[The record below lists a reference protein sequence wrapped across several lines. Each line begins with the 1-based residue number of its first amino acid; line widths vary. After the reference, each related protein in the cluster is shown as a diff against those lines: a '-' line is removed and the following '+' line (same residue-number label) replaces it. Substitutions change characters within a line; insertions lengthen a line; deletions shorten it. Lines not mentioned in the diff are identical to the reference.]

1 MALYTQTAVSI
12 GDEEFKQ
19 FHALSLKQSMDGHHE
34 LKLSIGYDWL
44 LKTGKDPVSSGK
56 SFLGKELRMSVQ
68 AIEGSNDLKPLF
80 FNGIV
85 SSVTFG
91 KASNGI
97 NGHCTIIA
105 TSPTILLDGNPHIQS
120 YEQQDLA
127 AIAGTVAKS
136 SSASPGGLE
145 INPAYSGKLKYIVQY
160 RETGYQ
166 FLQRLAQRYGEWFF
180 YNGQQIIFGKYSPQK
195 TILYHQVNLVDFSLT
210 LRTLPNR
217 IALKGMEYR
226 QYSFVENN
234 TGSIAEGGVD
244 SLTQHAQTQSD
255 KLYTKPT
262 QYKLPYAFSSNAKEE
277 LELLAKRQKQA
288 QMSQMVMVTGK
299 SKSTALRLGDTISI
313 QENIFSNEDHG
324 EYMITALEHHC
335 DGNGEYHNI
344 FEGTPVAAAVPP
356 LDLDNYPFA
365 EAQSA
370 TVVENFD
377 PKGLGRIR
385 VRFSWQNGT
394 SPWIRLMQPHG
405 GGDKGFYFIPEVGE
419 EVWVDFEGGN
429 PEAPFATGAA
439 YNGTAKTN
447 FGDTMNNVK
456 VISTRS
462 GHTIKLDDSSGQEF
476 ITIADKGGNTIVM
489 DTNGQNISISA
500 QEHISINARNITFQ
514 ATESIDVNAGMHIT
528 NAAGMNMTHSA
539 GMNILHNAG
548 DSMSQYSVN
557 DYRLSATNITKIA
570 MENMDVQAK
579 KIEKTAEQMKVDS
592 SKEEMTINSGKSVAI
607 KSAEKS
613 KLF

>member
-12 GDEEFKQ
+12 GDEEFRQ
-19 FHALSLKQSMDGHHE
+19 FHDLRLTQSIEGHHQ
-34 LKLSIGYDWL
+34 LICSIGYDWL

-56 SFLGKELRMSVQ
+56 AFLGQEVRMSVQ
-68 AIEGSNDLKPLF
+68 AIEGSNDLKPLS

-85 SSVTFG
+85 TAVTFG
-91 KASNGI
+91 KSSNGI
-97 NGHCTIIA
+97 NGHCTIVA
-105 TSPTILLDGNPHIQS
+105 SSPTILLDGNPHIQS
-120 YEQQDLA
+120 YEQQDMA
-127 AIAGTVAKS
+127 TIVSTVLKA
-136 SSASPGGLE
+136 SSAHPGGQE

-160 RETGYQ
+160 RESGYQ

-180 YNGQQIIFGKYSPQK
+180 YNGQQIIFGKYNPQK
-195 TILYHQVNLVDFSLT
+195 IVLYHQVNLIDFSLT
-210 LRTLPNR
+210 LRTLPNKV
-217 IALKGMEYR
+217 ALKGLEYR
-226 QYSFVENN
+226 QFSFMENN
-234 TGSIAEGGVD
+234 TGSVSAGGID
-244 SLTQHAQTQSD
+244 GLTQHAQAQSD
-255 KLYTKPT
+255 KLYTKPS
-262 QYKLPYAFSSNAKEE
+262 QYKVPYAFSGNAKEE
-277 LELLAKRQKQA
+277 LAILAKRQKQSQMA
-288 QMSQMVMVTGK
+288 QMVVVNGR

-313 QENIFSNEDHG
+313 QENIFSTEDHG
-324 EYMITALEHHC
+324 EYMITSLEHHC
-335 DGNGEYHNI
+335 DGNGEYYNL
-344 FEGTPVAAAVPP
+344 FEGMPLAAAAPP
-356 LDLDNYPFA
+356 LDLDNIPFC

-370 TVVENFD
+370 TVIENFD

-429 PEAPFATGAA
+429 PEAPFATGSA
-439 YNGTAKTN
+439 YNGSAKTN

-476 ITIADKGGNTIVM
+476 ITIADKGGNLIVM
-489 DTNGQNISISA
+489 DTNGQNISITA
-500 QEHISINARNITFQ
+500 PENISINARNITIQ
-514 ATESIDVNAGMHIT
+514 AGESIDVNAGMNIT

-579 KIEKTAEQMKVDS
+579 KIEKTAEEMKVDS

>member
-19 FHALSLKQSMDGHHE
+19 FHDLSLRQSMNGHHE

-44 LKTGKDPVSSGK
+44 LKIDKNPVSSGK

-68 AIEGSNDLKPLF
+68 AIEGSHDLKPLF

-85 SSVTFG
+85 TSVTFG

-97 NGHCTIIA
+97 NGYCTVVA
-105 TSPTILLDGNPHIQS
+105 SSPTILLDGNPHIQS

-127 AIAGTVAKS
+127 AIASTVLKNS
-136 SSASPGGLE
+136 SVHPGSLE
-145 INPAYSGKLKYIVQY
+145 INPVFSGKLKYIVQY
-160 RETGYQ
+160 RETGYS
-166 FLQRLAQRYGEWFF
+166 FLQRMAQRYGEWFF
-180 YNGQQIIFGKYSPQK
+180 YNGQQIIFGKYTPQK
-195 TILYHQVNLVDFSLT
+195 TVLYHQVNLVDFNFS
-210 LRTLPNR
+210 LRTLPNKV
-217 IALKGMEYR
+217 ALKGMEYR
-226 QYSFVENN
+226 QFSFMENSTAN
-234 TGSIAEGGVD
+234 ISAGGID
-244 SLTQHAQTQSD
+244 GLTQHAQSQSD
-255 KLYTKPT
+255 KLYSKPS
-262 QYKLPYAFSSNAKEE
+262 QYKVPYAFSGNAKEE
-277 LELLAKRQKQA
+277 LAILAKRQKQA
-288 QMSQMVMVTGK
+288 QMAQMVMVNGR
-299 SKSTALRLGDTISI
+299 SKSTSLRLGDTISI
-313 QENIFSNEDHG
+313 QENIFSVEDHG

-335 DGNGEYHNI
+335 DGTGEYYNL
-344 FEGTPVAAAVPP
+344 FEGTPVATAVPS
-356 LDLDNYPFA
+356 LNLDNIPFC

-405 GGDKGFYFIPEVGE
+405 GGNKGFYFIPEVGE

-429 PEAPFATGAA
+429 PEAPFATGTA
-439 YNGTAKTN
+439 YNGSAKTN
-447 FGDTMNNVK
+447 FGDTMNNIK

-476 ITIADKGGNTIVM
+476 ITISDKGGNTIVM

-500 QEHISINARNITFQ
+500 PEHISINARNITLQ
-514 ATESIDVNAGMHIT
+514 ALESIDVNAGAHIT
-528 NAAGMNMTHSA
+528 NAAGMNMTYSA

-579 KIEKTAEQMKVDS
+579 KIEKTAEEMKVDS